1 MSISGKT
8 IIALPLIFIQ
18 QLSESNLMI
27 PFFLKGKNR
36 SGFYL
41 IITTLADIHQ
51 SGYKIGLTYSVPDF
65 GITKLNLK
73 FVNPVT
79 RKNEL
84 HEMVLGEITGKE

>member
-1 MSISGKT
+1 M
-8 IIALPLIFIQ
+8 
-18 QLSESNLMI
+18 
-27 PFFLKGKNR
+27 
-36 SGFYL
+36 
-41 IITTLADIHQ
+41 DIRQ

-65 GITKLNLK
+65 GITRLNLK